1 MNQVTINNISMNGVQ
16 TPIFMSLGSR
26 KNPTGSL
33 KDLIISNIVAT
44 SRSKI
49 PSCIVGVPGFY
60 TENVVVR
67 DMIVNCMGNGTLEDF
82 KREVPENEKDYPENR
97 MFGSCLPSYGLYF
110 RHARNVYFY
119 HIQFNLMNPD
129 FRPAMWFEDAQN
141 VLLRAFKVS
150 KPEGRLHLIVNLQS
164 KIQLLN

>member
-1 MNQVTINNISMNGVQ
+1 MNGVQ

-67 DMIVNCMGNGTLEDF
+67 DMIVNCMGDGTLEDF
-82 KREVPENEKDYPENR
+82 KREVPENEKAYPENR
-97 MFGSCLPSYGLYF
+97 MFGNSLPSYGLYV
-110 RHARNVYFY
+110 RHAKNIDFDN
-119 HIQFNLMNPD
+119 IQLNLINPD
-129 FRPAMWFEDAQN
+129 FRPAIWFEDAQI
-141 VLLRAFKVS
+141 VILRAFKAT
-150 KPEGRLHLIVNLQS
+150 KPGGKQHLIFNLQS